1 MCEAEQAHV
10 RWVDSQRSTIQRAA
24 QQGKLSVALH
34 DATPAA
40 AAVWS
45 KRRELLQR
53 AGFTTELIASA
64 TGTML
69 VVRW

>member
-1 MCEAEQAHV
+1 MTLRLDFAALADYAL
-10 RWVDSQRSTIQRAA
+10 VD

-64 TGTML
+64 TGTTL